1 MQNLITI
8 IFLLFQILASAQ
20 SWTEVQVKDSTAVR
34 VLKGTLL
41 IPEGK
46 AEMPVALIIA
56 GSGPT
61 DRNGNNP
68 AMKGDYLKMLA
79 EGLAAQGIASLRY
92 DKRGIGQSTVATKSE
107 EALVIEDF
115 ANDAASWLI
124 QLKADR
130 RFTKVIVLGHSEG
143 SLLGMIACQQQGRA
157 DAFVSLAGAGRPVDQ
172 ILKEQLLANPNN
184 PPDMI
189 KNAGNIIDTLK
200 LGLRPKL
207 VSPLLVRL
215 FRPSIQPYLI
225 SWMKYDPGQEIR
237 KLSMAVMIVQGTTD
251 IQVSMKD
258 AEALQK
264 ARPDARY
271 FAVDGMNHVFRDAP
285 MERSENIKTYT
296 QPDKPLNAT
305 LIPALIDFIAKVK

>member
-1 MQNLITI
+1 M
-8 IFLLFQILASAQ
+8 
-20 SWTEVQVKDSTAVR
+20 
-34 VLKGTLL
+34 
-41 IPEGK
+41 
-46 AEMPVALIIA
+46 
-56 GSGPT
+56 
-61 DRNGNNP
+61 
-68 AMKGDYLKMLA
+68 
-79 EGLAAQGIASLRY
+79 
-92 DKRGIGQSTVATKSE
+92 
-107 EALVIEDF
+107 
-115 ANDAASWLI
+115 
-124 QLKADR
+124 
-130 RFTKVIVLGHSEG
+130 
-143 SLLGMIACQQQGRA
+143 
-157 DAFVSLAGAGRPVDQ
+157 
-172 ILKEQLLANPNN
+172 ANPNN